1 MQSNCLALDAAPR
14 KKTTRWACDP
24 DTAVAIGVIS
34 ALTLLVVVLAMGRVK
49 LKIKR
54 LENNSGRQV
63 TYSKRRSGILKKA
76 KELSILCDID
86 LMLIMFSPTDKPT
99 ICIGDRSTLE
109 EVVAKYT
116 QLTPQERAKRKLE
129 SLEVIYLNRQIF
141 RHGFSLDTNLNCCAQ
156 KGSKEDFQETR
167 PRCKYSRLSRL
178 AELSAELVSL
188 QGQVAELQKRVS
200 DWSDPEKVDNI
211 DNIRAME
218 QSLKETINHIQIHK
232 GNFGKQHLIGL
243 QYAATQFQTD
253 MQLPLGLPGE
263 SGPSSWF
270 QNGGADG
277 QQAMMLTDES
287 GLLHQRDIAQG
298 YPSYF
303 STVKQDPDTGGS
315 SSDHGQVVLHHPQP
329 PDFSQTECLTSLHLP
344 SQQFPYAPFDHH
356 GLYSDRIFRPDAVEL
371 HAGSVASMDFLS
383 GQYDLPRPGDD
394 ASFHNWASAA
404 ACSATMFDQQQQQQH
419 QHHQQPQSSPAQ
431 VSA

>member
-129 SLEVIYLNRQIF
+129 SLEALKKTF
-141 RHGFSLDTNLNCCAQ
+141 KKLDHDVNIQDFL
-156 KGSKEDFQETR
+156 GSRVQTVE
-167 PRCKYSRLSRL
+167 
-178 AELSAELVSL
+178 ELSAELVSL

-344 SQQFPYAPFDHH
+344 SQQFPYPPFDHH

-371 HAGSVASMDFLS
+371 HAGGVASMDFLS

-431 VSA
+431 QQL

>member
-129 SLEVIYLNRQIF
+129 SLEALKKTF
-141 RHGFSLDTNLNCCAQ
+141 KKLDHDVNIQDFL
-156 KGSKEDFQETR
+156 GSRVQTVE
-167 PRCKYSRLSRL
+167 
-178 AELSAELVSL
+178 ELSAELVSL

-315 SSDHGQVVLHHPQP
+315 SSDHGQ
-329 PDFSQTECLTSLHLP
+329 
-344 SQQFPYAPFDHH
+344 FPYPPFDHH

-371 HAGSVASMDFLS
+371 HAGGVASMDFLS

-431 VSA
+431 QQL